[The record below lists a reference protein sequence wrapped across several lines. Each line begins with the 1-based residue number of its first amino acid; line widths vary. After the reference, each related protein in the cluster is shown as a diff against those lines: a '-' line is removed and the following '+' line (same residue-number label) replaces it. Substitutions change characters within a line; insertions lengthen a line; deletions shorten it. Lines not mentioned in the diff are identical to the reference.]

1 VPTGNAAVSQPPRTY
16 LHEAC
21 AYRFSGP
28 EESDLPETLT
38 FWARSGRCVSIFC
51 GTPARRCSGGRS
63 ATEHARQ
70 RGMPAPAASLAQAA
84 GLAGAPRSRLWS
96 IPSASIASLGTAGST
111 RKQRRAARADSDKS
125 ASQRSTARRPRCGP
139 RWRRPGARIWANAI
153 VSHALSCDEDG
164 KALGRQSSSQLSAA
178 RESKAIARVTRAFRA
193 ERVRSLLDR
202 ECLWFRQR
210 RTEQNRRTQV
220 AAAASARA
228 ASSAVTA
235 GGSGGSP

>member
-1 VPTGNAAVSQPPRTY
+1 MSSEAAPDAKAIAGACELSAQLRELGVVPEMLVPSTEQVSAEADTLLLHASTGRA
-16 LHEAC
+16 
-21 AYRFSGP
+21 G
-28 EESDLPETLT
+28 
-38 FWARSGRCVSIFC
+38 
-51 GTPARRCSGGRS
+51 
-63 ATEHARQ
+63 
-70 RGMPAPAASLAQAA
+70 PAA
-84 GLAGAPRSRLWS
+84 
-96 IPSASIASLGTAGST
+96 ASMDG
-111 RKQRRAARADSDKS
+111 QVCH
-125 ASQRSTARRPRCGP
+125 RRPVCECL
-139 RWRRPGARIWANAI
+139 WANAI